1 MITLK
6 EAEIIQDKYLESLS
20 KMYKQKII
28 GGNLEEHTFG
38 WTFGYGTPMNAK
50 NILIGGFSPIAINK
64 WTGEAKHLNHHFS
77 EMVKGVT
84 IEDKFYEEYPSF
96 RSYLEE

>member
-1 MITLK
+1 MITIK

-20 KMYKQKII
+20 RMCKQKVV
-28 GGNLEEHTFG
+28 GGYLEEHTFG

-50 NILIGGFSPIAINK
+50 NILVGGFSRIVINK
-64 WTGEAKHLNHHFS
+64 WTGEAKDLNIHFS
-77 EMVKGVT
+77 EMVKGIT
-84 IEDKFYEEYPSF
+84 IEDKFYEEYPNF